1 MATITALRAAGTRIG
16 VELDGARWRTIPVAA
31 AAEAGLAVGLEL
43 DRERARSLARA
54 LRRRRAQDVAVRALA
69 RRDHSRSSL
78 EARLVR
84 ASVPADDRRD
94 VLEQAERSGLVD
106 DARFA
111 EQRARRLA
119 ERGAGD
125 LLVLDDLAR
134 HGIDEPRRAPGGVR
148 PRAGVGA
155 RRADRRGPG
164 GERADRPPPRLARL
178 LRGDARGPDCGFRE
192 PSATMSGLDSHF
204 PCTRVVPNPLIT

>member
-1 MATITALRAAGTRIG
+1 MATITALRAAGTGIG

-43 DRERARSLARA
+43 DRERARALARA

-106 DARFA
+106 DVRFA

-134 HGIDEPRRAPGGVR
+134 HGIEEPV
-148 PRAGVGA
+148 A
-155 RRADRRGPG
+155 RQAVSVLEPES
-164 GERADRPPPRLARL
+164 ERAARIVEAREVSARTVRHLAS
-178 LRGDARGPDCGFRE
+178 RGFSEETLEA
-192 PSATMSGLDSHF
+192 
-204 PCTRVVPNPLIT
+204 LIAEFESRALG

>member
-1 MATITALRAAGTRIG
+1 M
-16 VELDGARWRTIPVAA
+16 
-31 AAEAGLAVGLEL
+31 
-43 DRERARSLARA
+43 
-54 LRRRRAQDVAVRALA
+54 
-69 RRDHSRSSL
+69 
-78 EARLVR
+78 R

-134 HGIDEPRRAPGGVR
+134 HGIDELL
-148 PRAGVGA
+148 A
-155 RRADRRGPG
+155 RQAVSVLEPES
-164 GERADRPPPRLARL
+164 ERAARIVEAREVSARTVRHLAS
-178 LRGDARGPDCGFRE
+178 RGFSEETLEAVIADFESRALG
-192 PSATMSGLDSHF
+192 
-204 PCTRVVPNPLIT
+204 

>member
-31 AAEAGLAVGLEL
+31 AAEAGLAVGVEL
-43 DRERARSLARA
+43 DRARSLARA

-69 RRDHSRSSL
+69 RHDHSRSSL

-84 ASVPADDRRD
+84 ASVPADDRQD

-134 HGIDEPRRAPGGVR
+134 HGIDEPV
-148 PRAGVGA
+148 A
-155 RRADRRGPG
+155 RQAVSVLEPES
-164 GERADRPPPRLARL
+164 ERAARIVEAREVSARTVRHLAS
-178 LRGDARGPDCGFRE
+178 RGFSEETLEAVIADFESRALG
-192 PSATMSGLDSHF
+192 
-204 PCTRVVPNPLIT
+204 

>member
-31 AAEAGLAVGLEL
+31 AAEARLAVGVEL

-54 LRRRRAQDVAVRALA
+54 LRHRRAHDVAVRALA
-69 RRDHSRSSL
+69 RRDQSRSSL

-111 EQRARRLA
+111 DQRARRLA

-134 HGIDEPRRAPGGVR
+134 HGIDEPV
-148 PRAGVGA
+148 A
-155 RRADRRGPG
+155 RQAVSVLEPES
-164 GERADRPPPRLARL
+164 ERAARIVEAREVSARTVRHLAS
-178 LRGDARGPDCGFRE
+178 RGFSEETLEAVIADFESRALG
-192 PSATMSGLDSHF
+192 
-204 PCTRVVPNPLIT
+204 